1 MKDAELGAKWSLSAG
16 SISQAVVPATGLPS
30 ASVQSKAAPPQ
41 AWTSIPRCRL
51 YQACSDG
58 ASLALKK
65 MPPMPV
71 ARLMVPPMHGG
82 GEGVVSRHALP
93 AHRPGVVRQ
102 EGGENDGEHG
112 ETERIGVAHHLHPA
126 KEEQAAEIG
135 DDRPDQRGEQE
146 REREA

>member
-1 MKDAELGAKWSLSAG
+1 MKGAELGAKWLLSCG

-51 YQACSDG
+51 YQACRAG

-71 ARLMVPPMHGG
+71 TRFMEPPRSGGAGGACDGTPISPGAQPDASLRPFQATLGG
-82 GEGVVSRHALP
+82 GSRTALRTTP
-93 AHRPGVVRQ
+93 RSLDAVDRSDS
-102 EGGENDGEHG
+102 GEPE
-112 ETERIGVAHHLHPA
+112 A
-126 KEEQAAEIG
+126 
-135 DDRPDQRGEQE
+135 QRGD
-146 REREA
+146 R